1 MLVGLGEVASRKNHF
16 VLPGYILDAIPVFSA
31 FPFSFKPHPAFPLPK
46 GVVKFK
52 RLGVTLQQ
60 EWSLMYYLPRERV
73 TVCEDT
79 FIRTVSLSRPTN
91 LKSNQIAVLKTV
103 LFFSFFIYFARMPE
117 TFSTSSAL
125 NPRLIYNV
133 ESVCVNPSSPMNFLL
148 TIWNCFDPLQILS
161 PNFKRKCMDSSRE
174 NLYVDIGA

>member
-1 MLVGLGEVASRKNHF
+1 
-16 VLPGYILDAIPVFSA
+16 
-31 FPFSFKPHPAFPLPK
+31 
-46 GVVKFK
+46 
-52 RLGVTLQQ
+52 
-60 EWSLMYYLPRERV
+60 MYYLPREHV

-79 FIRTVSLSRPTN
+79 SIRTVSLSKPTN

-103 LFFSFFIYFARMPE
+103 LFFSFFKYFARMPE

-148 TIWNCFDPLQILS
+148 TIWNCFDLLS
-161 PNFKRKCMDSSRE
+161 NSL
-174 NLYVDIGA
+174 NLFLKEMYGQQSGEFVCGYWGLKG